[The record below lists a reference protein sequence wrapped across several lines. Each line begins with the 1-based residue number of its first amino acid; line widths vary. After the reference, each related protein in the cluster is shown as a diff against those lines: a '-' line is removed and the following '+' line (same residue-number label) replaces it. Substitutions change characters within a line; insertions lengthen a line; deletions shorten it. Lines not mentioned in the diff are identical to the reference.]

1 MHLLIQFEL
10 IFRSGNLQKSI
21 NFFTPTIV
29 FSHLLLLEKKIIGV
43 SRKVYFCRNSLVI
56 NNCNNPSTDWNQE

>member
-10 IFRSGNLQKSI
+10 IFKLGNLQKSI

-29 FSHLLLLEKKIIGV
+29 FSHLLFLEKKLIGV

-56 NNCNNPSTDWNQE
+56 NNYNNPSTDWNQE